1 MDGKLK
7 GSDMV
12 YVVLRC
18 KGVVTTGEY
27 SERNIDAVFYKVQDA
42 EEYVRE
48 QNPKDG
54 SWFEIEDYQIK

>member
-1 MDGKLK
+1 
-7 GSDMV
+7 MV

-27 SERNIDAVFYKVQDA
+27 SERNIDAVFYNVQDA

>member
-1 MDGKLK
+1 MELK
-7 GSDMV
+7 MI

-18 KGVVTTGEY
+18 KGVVTTGEH
-27 SERNIDAVFYKVQDA
+27 SERNIDCTFYNVQSV

-54 SWFEIEDYQIK
+54 SWFEIEDY

>member
-1 MDGKLK
+1 MI
-7 GSDMV
+7 
-12 YVVLRC
+12 YVFLRC

-27 SERNIDAVFYKVQDA
+27 SERNIDSVFYNVQDA

>member
-1 MDGKLK
+1 MELK
-7 GSDMV
+7 MI

-27 SERNIDAVFYKVQDA
+27 SERNIDSVFYNVQQA

-54 SWFEIEDYQIK
+54 SWFEIEDHQIQ